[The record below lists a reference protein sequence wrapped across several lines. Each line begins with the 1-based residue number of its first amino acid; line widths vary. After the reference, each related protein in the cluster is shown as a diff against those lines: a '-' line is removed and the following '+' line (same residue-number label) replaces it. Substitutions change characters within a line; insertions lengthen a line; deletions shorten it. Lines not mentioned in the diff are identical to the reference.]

1 MNIMKFNTSLKE
13 SLLDNIEDILD
24 RGESDIE
31 KSLNIPTVKDFVK
44 NPYSSG
50 QSSAKWICPDI
61 VAKYKKKYPDMVN
74 DHWTGFEFMLD
85 AYNKRMTDLHI
96 YLTDNT
102 EFVSH
107 KKVLPGWC
115 DTFTGANLRTYKKM
129 TIDIISTFAKNPD
142 ILDKVMEHAYKAFKV
157 KSGFSER
164 CLIDV
169 YSLYSLATKNKLEQ

>member
-1 MNIMKFNTSLKE
+1 MKTLKE
-13 SLLDNIEDILD
+13 SLLDDMEDILD

-44 NPYSSG
+44 NPYSSR
-50 QSSAKWICPDI
+50 QTSVKWICPGI
-61 VAKYKKKYPDMVN
+61 IEKYKKKYPDMVN

-96 YLTDNT
+96 YLTDST

-107 KKVLPGWC
+107 KKILAGWC
-115 DTFTGANLRTYKKM
+115 DTFTGANLRNYKKM
-129 TIDIISTFAKNPD
+129 TIDIVNILAKKQE

-157 KSGFSER
+157 KSSEQW
-164 CLIDV
+164 LIDV

>member
-1 MNIMKFNTSLKE
+1 MKTLKE
-13 SLLDNIEDILD
+13 SLLSDMEDVLD

-50 QSSAKWICPDI
+50 QCSVKWICPFI
-61 VAKYKKKYPDMVN
+61 LEKYKKKYPDMIN
-74 DHWTGFEFMLD
+74 DKWAGFEFMLD

-96 YLTDNT
+96 YLTDST

-107 KKVLPGWC
+107 KKVLGGWC
-115 DTFTGANLRTYKKM
+115 DTFTGANLRQYKKM
-129 TIDIISTFAKNPD
+129 TIDIVDILAKKPEL
-142 ILDKVMEHAYKAFKV
+142 LDKVMEHAYKAFKNRNM
-157 KSGFSER
+157 SY
-164 CLIDV
+164 LTDV

>member
-1 MNIMKFNTSLKE
+1 MKTLKE
-13 SLLDNIEDILD
+13 SLL
-24 RGESDIE
+24 SDIE
-31 KSLNIPTVKDFVK
+31 DTIANGEDDIKKALNIPSVKDFVK

-50 QSSAKWICPDI
+50 QSSAKWICPET

-74 DHWTGFEFMLD
+74 DRWTGFEFMLD
-85 AYNKRMTDLHI
+85 AYNKRMTDLHM

-129 TIDIISTFAKNPD
+129 TIDIVSILAKNPD
-142 ILDKVMEHAYKAFKV
+142 ILDKVMEHAYKAFKN
-157 KSGFSER
+157 KNMSY
-164 CLIDV
+164 LTDV
-169 YSLYSLATKNKLEQ
+169 YSLYSLATKNKLEK